1 MIPIW
6 NHPKKHNP
14 QRGNFMETLVNIGS
28 YISVGIL
35 ILFWIV
41 LLLAALS
48 DDTFQDGKQDKRPH
62 KFLPR
67 DNPNNPSETE
77 K

>member
-1 MIPIW
+1 
-6 NHPKKHNP
+6 
-14 QRGNFMETLVNIGS
+14 METLVNIGS

-35 ILFWIV
+35 ILVWIG

-48 DDTFQDGKQDKRPH
+48 DDTFKDGKQDKRHH

-77 K
+77 N